1 VTVAPVFERVASD
14 VPWDPVYL
22 DLQRPERVITFADF
36 GPGAEGAGVFSRVA
50 VTSPFRIL
58 NDEGLCVLQA
68 VCRELEAFATESVRI
83 PKRMRG
89 GVYRSNFLR
98 GLVSDPELLSFVRE
112 LAQAPLEPHPVFHHA
127 AHLNYAPDDLRKHV
141 DQWHYDSV
149 SFDIVMMVTDPRGMK
164 GGRFEYFHG
173 PVEEGVAILEE
184 GRDLPPERVVSV
196 EFPGPGWC
204 ILQQGHRV
212 LHRATRLEEPGERI
226 TLVASF
232 WTPDPAL
239 ADPTDLRVLL
249 KADGRDVALVEWSR
263 YAALVA
269 ARRLERFAAEE
280 AVVGRPVGDVRDGL
294 SASLVEIEQA
304 LSAFEQEDG
313 GTSIFFP
320 VRGEGEAERSV

>member
-1 VTVAPVFERVASD
+1 VSTAPVFEPVASD
-14 VPWDPVYL
+14 APWDPAYL
-22 DLQRPERVITFADF
+22 DLQPPERVITFAEF
-36 GPGAEGAGVFSRVA
+36 GPGAEGEGVFSPVA

-58 NDEGLCVLQA
+58 NEEGLRILQA
-68 VCRELEAFATESVRI
+68 VCRELEAHATESVRI

-89 GVYRSNFLR
+89 GVYRSDFLR
-98 GLVSDPELLSFVRE
+98 GLVSDPELLSFLRE
-112 LAQAPLEPHPVFHHA
+112 LAKAPFEPHPVLHHA
-127 AHLNYAPDDLRKHV
+127 AHLNYAPDDVTKHV

-184 GRDLPPERVVSV
+184 GRGLPPERVVSV

-232 WTPDPAL
+232 WTPDPTL

-263 YAALVA
+263 YAALTA
-269 ARRLERFAAEE
+269 ARHLERFAAEE
-280 AVVGRPVGDVRDGL
+280 AVVGRPVDDVRDAL
-294 SASLVEIEQA
+294 RASLAEIEQA
-304 LSAFEQEDG
+304 LFAFEQEDE

-320 VRGEGEAERSV
+320 VLREGEAERSI

>member
-1 VTVAPVFERVASD
+1 MTAPVFERVASD
-14 VPWDPVYL
+14 VPWDPAYL
-22 DLQRPERVITFADF
+22 DLHAPERVITFADF
-36 GPGAEGAGVFSRVA
+36 GPGAEGDGVFSPVA

-58 NDEGLCVLQA
+58 NDDGLRILQA
-68 VCRELEAFATESVRI
+68 VCRELEAHATESVRI
-83 PKRMRG
+83 PKRTRG
-89 GVYRSNFLR
+89 GVYRSDFLR
-98 GLVSDPELLSFVRE
+98 GLVSDPELNSFLRD
-112 LAQAPLEPHPVFHHA
+112 LAQAPLEPHPVLHHA
-127 AHLNYAPDDLRKHV
+127 AHLNYAPDDVTKHV

-149 SFDIVMMVTDPRGMK
+149 SFDIVMMVTDPRLMK

-184 GRDLPPERVVSV
+184 RGDLPRERVVNV

-232 WTPDPAL
+232 WTPDPEL

-263 YAALVA
+263 YAALAA

-280 AVVGRPVGDVRDGL
+280 AVVGRPVDEVRNAL
-294 SASLVEIEQA
+294 RASLAEIEQA
-304 LSAFEQEDG
+304 FSAFEQEDE

-320 VRGEGEAERSV
+320 VRRETETERSV